1 MTASDHMHDLVLR
14 AMIRDDALGYP
25 AVLDLVPSD
34 IPDWPSI
41 AWRHLADELHPV
53 LVVDDRG
60 RETLFT
66 PAPRGYL
73 ARRLDRVRRRVPVD
87 VTRRGERES
96 GQGLH
101 TLVDRRAIERLAT
114 SDGPLPAAVAR

>member
-1 MTASDHMHDLVLR
+1 MHDLVLR
-14 AMIRDDALGYP
+14 AMTRDDALGYP

-41 AWRHLADELHPV
+41 AWRHLADDMHPV

-66 PAPRGYL
+66 PAPRGSL
-73 ARRLDRVRRRVPVD
+73 GRRLDRLRRRMPVD

-96 GQGLH
+96 GRRLH
-101 TLVDRRAIERLAT
+101 ALVDRRAIEHIAT
-114 SDGPLPAAVAR
+114 AEGPLSGRVGR